1 MAELRGAQA
10 HERSQNH
17 PLLTIA
23 VPTYNRSAALGTLLG
38 VLLPQLDDLPSVELL
53 VSDNASTDDTEGI
66 MRDLVAQGAPV
77 RYIRQPENL
86 GSDRNFVECFEHA
99 RGTFFWLC
107 GDDDVICP
115 GALNKLLPHLRPE
128 ETDLVYVASYS
139 FTGDYAAERVEDPL
153 GRRFQTFHDARE
165 FARVVNI
172 MFTFISG
179 LVVNRDRMLKLF
191 GREPL
196 NLLTPNLVQLN
207 WSLPLLLE
215 HRRSVV
221 LWDRALA
228 GRVGN
233 AGGYD
238 IGKVFGTGLRESL
251 ARLLPGRDDL
261 QEAILNPTL
270 RRWLPSVLYGMR
282 RANNARI
289 GLATAQADFARAYGG
304 NPRFWMFAYPVLRLP
319 LLPARLWLFGSSLV
333 SHAVY
338 VLTVPR
344 FWRKE
349 N

>member
-1 MAELRGAQA
+1 MAELRGEQPPGEAQQ
-10 HERSQNH
+10 R

-23 VPTYNRSAALGTLLG
+23 IPTFNRSGDLGTLLR
-38 VLLPQLDDLPSVELL
+38 VLLPQLDGSALIELL
-53 VSDNASTDDTEGI
+53 VSDNASTDDTEV
-66 MRDLVAQGAPV
+66 LVRGFIAQGAPI
-77 RYIRQPENL
+77 RYLRQAENI
-86 GSDRNFVECFEHA
+86 GSDRNFVECFEQSQ
-99 RGTFFWLC
+99 GTFFWLC

-115 GALNKLLPHLRPE
+115 GALTKLLPHLDPHG
-128 ETDLVYVASYS
+128 TDLVYVASYS
-139 FTGDYAAERVEDPL
+139 FTQDYAAERVEDPL
-153 GRRFQTFHDARE
+153 GRRFQTFEDARE

-179 LVVNRDRMLKLF
+179 LVVNRDRMVELF
-191 GREPL
+191 GPKTA

-207 WSLPLLLE
+207 WSLPLLLK

-238 IGKVFGTGLRESL
+238 IGKVFGAGLRESL
-251 ARLLPGRDDL
+251 ARLLPERKDL

-282 RANNARI
+282 QAKNARI
-289 GLATAQADFARAYGG
+289 GLATAQADFAQAYGS
-304 NPRFWMFAYPVLRLP
+304 NPRFWMFAYPVMRLP
-319 LLPARLWLFGSSLV
+319 LAAARLWLFGSSLV

-338 VLTVPR
+338 VVTVPR

>member
-1 MAELRGAQA
+1 MAEFRA
-10 HERSQNH
+10 EVTRES

-23 VPTYNRSAALGTLLG
+23 IPTYNRSADLGTLLG
-38 VLLPQLDDLPSVELL
+38 ALLPQLVGLPQVDLLI
-53 VSDNASTDDTEGI
+53 SDNASSDGTEA
-66 MRDLVAQGAPV
+66 MVRELVAAGAPI
-77 RYIRQPENL
+77 RYHRQLENI
-86 GSDRNFVECFEHA
+86 GSDRNFVECFERA

-115 GALNKLLPHLRPE
+115 GALGKLLPHLQPDQ
-128 ETDLVYVASYS
+128 TDLVYVASYG
-139 FTGDYAAERVEDPL
+139 FTRDYAAERVEDPM
-153 GRRFQTFHDARE
+153 GRRFQTFRDARE

-179 LVVNRDRMLKLF
+179 LVVNRERMLTLF
-191 GREPL
+191 GPEPA

-228 GRVGN
+228 GHIGN

-261 QEAILNPTL
+261 QQAILNPTL

-282 RANNARI
+282 RSNNERI
-289 GLATAQADFARAYGG
+289 GLATAKADFAIAYGH
-304 NPRFWMFAYPVLRLP
+304 NPRFWLFAYPVLRLP
-319 LLPARLWLFGSSLV
+319 LVAARLWLFGASLV

-349 N
+349 S